1 MLVNPPVE
9 ERAKVTLTIYD
20 YPEKVTEFLDGV
32 KEVERLRKKV
42 SDLTV
47 EVDRL
52 RTQITRRQEYNEH
65 KKS

>member
-47 EVDRL
+47 EVDR
-52 RTQITRRQEYNEH
+52 
-65 KKS
+65 